1 MIKRVAIVSAFLIA
15 GCAIPAA
22 AAPSDTDCKA
32 MWAKAD
38 ADKNGVIEG
47 AEATKYLAAIK
58 ASGKSYDANND
69 GKLSQ
74 DEFMKACKDGV
85 FASIK

>member
-1 MIKRVAIVSAFLIA
+1 
-15 GCAIPAA
+15 
-22 AAPSDTDCKA
+22 
-32 MWAKAD
+32 MWAQAD

-58 ASGKSYDANND
+58 ASGKTYDANND

-74 DEFMKACKDGV
+74 DEFMKACKDDV
-85 FASIK
+85 FAAVK